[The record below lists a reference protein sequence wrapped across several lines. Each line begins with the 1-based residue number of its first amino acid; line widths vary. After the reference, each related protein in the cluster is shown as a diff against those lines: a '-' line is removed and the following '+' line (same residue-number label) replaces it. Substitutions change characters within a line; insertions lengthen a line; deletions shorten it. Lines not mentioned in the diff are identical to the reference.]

1 MMDKLGKIF
10 LFLVY
15 NWIKLKRSIEN
26 AKRFK
31 KSCRHS
37 QEGLASDAATLNH
50 VWFVV
55 NTGNAELYL
64 T

>member
-1 MMDKLGKIF
+1 MMDKLGKNI
-10 LFLVY
+10 FLVY

-55 NTGNAELYL
+55 KTLEMQSYI
-64 T
+64 